1 MSPRRVAVDQNS
13 SGTPPALPA
22 PKSPKLEKAK
32 FSDSIRRY
40 VVIGMLTCIVLI
52 GGFGGWA
59 FTATL
64 ASAVVSSGTLVVA
77 SNVKQIQHA
86 DGGIVGE
93 IAVAD
98 GERVNAGDLLLRLD
112 ETLVAANRALLDQ
125 QIVALEARLARL
137 SAQRDNAADISHPLG
152 LAGREDEPVVK
163 QAMAS
168 ERKVFGATQDTMQGQ
183 VERLNE
189 RIGQLGQQIGG
200 LEAQQRAKEEELAL
214 IDEELVV
221 LEDLYKRGATTR
233 DRIVNLKRN
242 RSRLEGERGDIVA
255 QIAVARGRINETEL
269 EVLQIATEQREKT
282 FQEITEVEPQLAN
295 LKERRAAAD
304 FQLRHTDI
312 RAPVDGIVFQLAA
325 HTVGGVVQP
334 AQTIMQIVPEA
345 DQLLIE
351 TKVMPSDIDQVFVGQ
366 KAVVILSAFDHRTTP
381 QLEGEVTFR
390 AAEATRDEQTG
401 ITYYVVR
408 VQLGEDQLALLDQNL
423 IMMPGMP
430 AEVYIT
436 TGGMTV
442 AEYLMK
448 PLEVQLRQVWR
459 EQ

>member
-1 MSPRRVAVDQNS
+1 MSPSRATVEKTAPAKLALAPSKGAV
-13 SGTPPALPA
+13 PP
-22 PKSPKLEKAK
+22 KVK
-32 FSDSIRRY
+32 FSSSIRRY
-40 VVIGMLTCIVLI
+40 VVIGMLTSLVLV

-64 ASAVVSSGTLVVA
+64 ASAVVSSGTVVVA
-77 SNVKQIQHA
+77 SNVKQVQHA

-93 IAVAD
+93 IRVKD
-98 GERVNAGDLLLRLD
+98 GDRVKEGDLLLRLD

-125 QIVALEARLARL
+125 QIVAMEARLARL
-137 SAQRDNAADISHPLG
+137 NAQRDDADAVAVPVG
-152 LAGREDEPVVK
+152 LAGREDEPVVA

-168 ERKVFGATQDTMQGQ
+168 ERKVFGATRETKQGQ

-221 LEDLYKRGATTR
+221 LEDLYSRGSTTR

-242 RSRLEGERGDIVA
+242 RSRLEGERGDLVA
-255 QIAVARGRINETEL
+255 QVAVARGRINETEL
-269 EVLQIATEQREKT
+269 EVIQITTDQREKT
-282 FQEITEVEPQLAN
+282 FQEITEVEPQLLN

-304 FQLRHTDI
+304 FQLRHTDM

-334 AQTIMQIVPEA
+334 AATIMQIVPEA
-345 DQLLIE
+345 DQLLVE
-351 TKVMPSDIDQVFVGQ
+351 TKVMTADIDQVFVGQ
-366 KAVVILSAFDHRTTP
+366 TATVILSAFDHRTTP
-381 QLEGEVTFR
+381 PLEGEVTFR

-408 VQLGEDQLALLDQNL
+408 VQLGEDQLALLDENL
-423 IMMPGMP
+423 ILMPGMP
-430 AEVYIT
+430 AEVYIS

-448 PLEVQLRQVWR
+448 PLEVQLRQAWR

>member
-1 MSPRRVAVDQNS
+1 MSPTPATSDRTR
-13 SGTPPALPA
+13 SGQPALPA
-22 PKSPKLEKAK
+22 PKGKVPEKVK
-32 FSDSIRRY
+32 FSSSIRRY
-40 VVIGMLTCIVLI
+40 VLI
-52 GGFGGWA
+52 GTLACVLLVGGAGGWA

-64 ASAVVSSGTLVVA
+64 ASAVVSGGTVVVA
-77 SNVKQIQHA
+77 SNVKSVQHA

-93 IAVAD
+93 IRVTD
-98 GERVNAGDLLLRLD
+98 GDRVNAGDLLIRLD

-137 SAQRDNAADISHPLG
+137 NAQRDEAEAVELPTG
-152 LAGREDEPVVK
+152 LAGRESEPVVS

-168 ERKVFGATQDTMQGQ
+168 ERKVFAATQETTKGQ
-183 VERLNE
+183 VDRLNE
-189 RIGQLGQQIGG
+189 RIGQLNQQIEG
-200 LEAQQRAKEEELAL
+200 LVAQQRAKEEELAL
-214 IDEELVV
+214 IDEELAV
-221 LEDLYKRGATTR
+221 LEDLYSRGSTTR

-269 EVLQIATEQREKT
+269 EVISISTDLREKT

-304 FQLRHTDI
+304 FQLRHMDI

-334 AQTIMQIVPEA
+334 AETIMQIVPAA
-345 DQLLIE
+345 DQLLVE
-351 TKVMPSDIDQVFVGQ
+351 SRVQPTDVDQVFVGQ
-366 KAVVILSAFDHRTTP
+366 RATVILSAFDHRTTP
-381 QLEGEVTFR
+381 PLEGEVVFR

-401 ITYYVVR
+401 LTYYVVR
-408 VQLGEDQLALLDQNL
+408 VQLGEDQLALLGENL
-423 IMMPGMP
+423 ILMPGMP
-430 AEVYIT
+430 AEVYIS

-448 PLEVQLRQVWR
+448 PLATQLRQVWR